1 MQHISVGGHSSRCP
15 WQPSCPN
22 VCPPKAA
29 SLKLLSSWPGS
40 TGSPLPLDGA
50 WPSCICLSLFS
61 DNTGSSTYRPPPR
74 TREVMI
80 NGQVVKLKYCFT
92 CKMFRPPRTS
102 HCSVCD
108 NCVGKWEAAE
118 RRAQAVLRG
127 MEPWRSGVACGR
139 VGTSGQEI
147 WFPQIGSD

>member
-1 MQHISVGGHSSRCP
+1 MLR
-15 WQPSCPN
+15 
-22 VCPPKAA
+22 
-29 SLKLLSSWPGS
+29 LLALGLAIPH
-40 TGSPLPLDGA
+40 
-50 WPSCICLSLFS
+50 LSLLPVS

-108 NCVGKWEAAE
+108 NCVGKWE
-118 RRAQAVLRG
+118 
-127 MEPWRSGVACGR
+127 P
-139 VGTSGQEI
+139 
-147 WFPQIGSD
+147 